1 MTSVYQ
7 KSDSDPPQVHEKGPE
22 GDHSLQEETLQQ
34 MRILIKE
41 NMDMKDALKQNSFSM
56 KERLEELLAWKE
68 RQVLEKELLE
78 GKLMETMRH
87 VEALT
92 KINKEQQRA
101 AVAENSAVENLKVL
115 MAKLKAEKTDLVAM
129 NSELEL
135 KLSQRFPEDFVA
147 VQFAERA
154 EINRA
159 HDLLISQE
167 DSPFCTMKHEER
179 TVSRLLQSLK
189 METEKVEKLQ
199 HKLQAVRNRMIEL
212 ESWTHL
218 KGKNETQKSQC
229 MEDNEHCCRSNAST
243 NMDGQIQYEPSVTG
257 DGSSTEMESLK
268 VQAQTLVKDLHSLQ
282 SKLEDSEDMKKSLHD
297 KCRDIEGERM
307 QLRAQLVE
315 RQRWYEKTVSQLE
328 EKQQENKKLIAH
340 MEEKQ
345 QENNMLRAQLAEKRQ
360 GNKKMESQMEVKQWQ
375 YEKMESQLE
384 EKQQQHEKM
393 ELRLEEKQQENKKL
407 KMQLEKT
414 QQENKKM
421 ESQLAENQQE
431 KEKMESQLEE
441 KQQENKK
448 LKAQLEEKWLENTKM
463 KLQLEEKQQ
472 ENEMLKKQLDNMSSC
487 MKTVQNNAEEGR
499 NLAQLKDAHDQLYEE
514 YMGMQ
519 KQIRETKE
527 EMNGLNDRLGA
538 AEEALA
544 TKQQKIDE
552 MKQEIFKKEAEL
564 ETVSVFKAQA
574 EVYSSDFYAERE
586 AREKIHEEKER
597 LAEELNNIMKENL
610 QLQEQIECL
619 GRQTVTKLQLR
630 HGSVPC
636 EASPPGGNVSPAVN
650 HELDIAEF
658 HCPKCNDILPDMDS
672 LQIHIMECI
681 T

>member
-7 KSDSDPPQVHEKGPE
+7 KSDSDPPQNPSQVHEKGQG

-34 MRILIKE
+34 MKVLIKE
-41 NMDMKDALKQNSFSM
+41 NMDMKDSLKQNSSSM

-78 GKLMETMRH
+78 GKLMEAMRH
-87 VEALT
+87 LEALT
-92 KINKEQQRA
+92 KINKEQQEA
-101 AVAENSAVENLKVL
+101 AVAEDSEVENLKVL

-129 NSELEL
+129 NSELQL

-147 VQFAERA
+147 VQFAECT

-159 HDLLISQE
+159 HDLLISQK
-167 DSPFCTMKHEER
+167 DSTFCTVKHEER
-179 TVSRLLQSLK
+179 TVSRLLQSLR
-189 METEKVEKLQ
+189 METEKVEKL
-199 HKLQAVRNRMIEL
+199 HHELQAVRNRMLEL

-218 KGKNETQKSQC
+218 KGKNETQNSGC
-229 MEDNEHCCRSNAST
+229 MEDNDHCCRSNTST
-243 NMDGQIQYEPSVTG
+243 NMDGQIQYGPSVTG
-257 DGSSTEMESLK
+257 DGSYTEVESLK
-268 VQAQTLVKDLHSLQ
+268 VQTQTLVKDLHGLQ

-297 KCRDIEGERM
+297 KCRDIEGERN
-307 QLRAQLVE
+307 QLRAQLVDKQ
-315 RQRWYEKTVSQLE
+315 QRYEKTVSQVKE
-328 EKQQENKKLIAH
+328 MQQENKKLNEH
-340 MEEKQ
+340 MEEKK
-345 QENNMLRAQLAEKRQ
+345 QENNKLRAQLAEKRQ
-360 GNKKMESQMEVKQWQ
+360 GNEKMESQIESKQWQ
-375 YEKMESQLE
+375 CEKMELQLEKKQQENNKLKVQLEKTQLENKKMESQLE
-384 EKQQQHEKM
+384 EKQ
-393 ELRLEEKQQENKKL
+393 LENKKL
-407 KMQLEKT
+407 KVQLEEKWI
-414 QQENKKM
+414 ENKKM
-421 ESQLAENQQE
+421 ESQLEEN
-431 KEKMESQLEE
+431 KKMESQLEE

-448 LKAQLEEKWLENTKM
+448 LKVQLAEKQQEKEKM
-463 KLQLEEKQQ
+463 ESQLEEKQQ

-487 MKTVQNNAEEGR
+487 MKTEQNNAEEGR
-499 NLAQLKDAHDQLYEE
+499 RNFAQLKDAHDQLYEE

-538 AEEALA
+538 AEEALV

-564 ETVSVFKAQA
+564 ETISLFKAQA

-597 LAEELNNIMKENL
+597 LAEELNNIRKENM

-636 EASPPGGNVSPAVN
+636 GAGPPGGNVSPG
-650 HELDIAEF
+650 
-658 HCPKCNDILPDMDS
+658 
-672 LQIHIMECI
+672 
-681 T
+681 